1 MNFII
6 IGCGRVGAELAYRL
20 FQDGHQVVVIDH
32 IAAAFSNL
40 PPDFRG
46 RTIEGEALNRDVLL
60 RAGIQ
65 NADGL
70 AAATNSDSLNA
81 IVAHVA
87 RDTYQVPNVIV
98 RNYDP
103 GLRSMLEAFGFQIV
117 SSSTWGAQRIEE
129 FLYHS
134 DIQPVY
140 SPGNGEV
147 EVYEFKIPDRWA
159 GHSLKEMLGETEV
172 FPVALTRAGKSYLP
186 SMEMILERDD
196 IINFSA
202 TLKSVQALRQ
212 KIFASE
218 A

>member
-6 IGCGRVGAELAYRL
+6 VGCGRVGAELAYRL

-32 IAAAFSNL
+32 VAAAFNNL

-60 RAGIQ
+60 RAGVQ
-65 NADGL
+65 NANGL

-81 IVAHVA
+81 VVAHVA
-87 RDTYQVPNVIV
+87 RDTFQVPNVIV

-103 GLRSMLEAFGFQIV
+103 GLRSMLESFGFQVV
-117 SSSTWGAQRIEE
+117 SSSSWGARRIEE
-129 FLYHS
+129 FLYHF

-147 EVYEFKIPDRWA
+147 EVYEFKIPARWA
-159 GHSLKEMLGETEV
+159 GHPLEEMLGETEV
-172 FPVALTRAGKSYLP
+172 FPVALTRAGTSYLP
-186 SMEMILERDD
+186 SMNMILERDD
-196 IINFSA
+196 LVNISA
-202 TLKSVQALRQ
+202 TLESVQALRQ
-212 KIFASE
+212 KIFTPE